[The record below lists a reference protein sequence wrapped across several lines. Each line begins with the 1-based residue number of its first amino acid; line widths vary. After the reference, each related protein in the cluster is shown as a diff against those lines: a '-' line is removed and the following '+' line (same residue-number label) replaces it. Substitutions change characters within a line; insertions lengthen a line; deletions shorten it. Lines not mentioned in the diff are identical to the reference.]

1 MSLRELQNKYTSHLN
16 HANFNFAISKNT
28 HGAPVQPFHVHRQK
42 EKKVLFVF
50 TRNMMT
56 KTVIFFD
63 LIQTLA
69 ACEPRFFYFQKWR
82 NYFSPVPFFV
92 NIRNDKL
99 LFFGV
104 KLEKMTD
111 IHEIIAT

>member
-1 MSLRELQNKYTSHLN
+1 MSLRELQNKCTSHLN
-16 HANFNFAISKNT
+16 HANFNFAVSKNT

-56 KTVIFFD
+56 KTAIFFD

-82 NYFSPVPFFV
+82 
-92 NIRNDKL
+92 R
-99 LFFGV
+99 LFFPPSHF
-104 KLEKMTD
+104 LRTSEMTNCYFLGSN
-111 IHEIIAT
+111 

>member
-1 MSLRELQNKYTSHLN
+1 MTFFCKFDYILYHCKKRERGRLDEGERESRSLSLRELQNKCTSHLN

-56 KTVIFFD
+56 KTAI
-63 LIQTLA
+63 
-69 ACEPRFFYFQKWR
+69 
-82 NYFSPVPFFV
+82 
-92 NIRNDKL
+92 
-99 LFFGV
+99 LF
-104 KLEKMTD
+104 E
-111 IHEIIAT
+111 